1 MVDVQ
6 DVHLTGVQPICHS
19 GVCQGSGIA
28 IMRTDFELFQ
38 VAILLILCLLEL
50 AAVLQQWTIPG
61 VPSTTQRE
69 NLEWPPGEGMGQ
81 HPERKNETG
90 TIYKISK
97 KCSELFIKSKKK
109 APGTIYKSSAEPI
122 RNYL

>member
-38 VAILLILCLLEL
+38 VAILLILCLLGL

-61 VPSTTQRE
+61 VPPTTQRE
-69 NLEWPPGEGMGQ
+69 KFGAAPGGSARKFGMAFGEGMGK
-81 HPERKNETG
+81 HPERKNET
-90 TIYKISK
+90 
-97 KCSELFIKSKKK
+97 
-109 APGTIYKSSAEPI
+109 GTIYKSSAEPI